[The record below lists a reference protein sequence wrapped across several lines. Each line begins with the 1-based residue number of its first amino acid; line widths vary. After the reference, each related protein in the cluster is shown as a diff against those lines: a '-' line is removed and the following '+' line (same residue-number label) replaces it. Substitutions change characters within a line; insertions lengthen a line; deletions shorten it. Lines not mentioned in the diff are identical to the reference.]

1 MSSQFHP
8 QSNPNQSIH
17 LPPEQLTKLM
27 NQPNTFQKSFR
38 LPVRLAWT
46 LCLACSLAVSFAVAS
61 DQVPGAKQKNPI
73 LIKNATVHTV
83 TQGTLPN
90 ASILVKDGKIAEIA
104 ANIQA
109 PENAEV
115 IDATGQ
121 HAYPGLIDSFSA
133 IGLVEIDSIRASIDN
148 AEMGNINSNVRAA
161 VAVNPDSEAI
171 PVARANGVLFS
182 LVGPTGGLVSGRAAL
197 LQMDGWTWEDMT
209 LQADVGMMVN
219 WPRFGGGGGGG
230 RGGRRQ
236 AVEASEG
243 DTDSTERLA
252 PLHALFR
259 ETRAYAAAKAA
270 NPTLPT
276 DLRLEAMIPVA
287 HGRVPMIVNANTV
300 KQIQTAIAFSKQHSL
315 KLILMGAADALHCAT
330 LIREA
335 KVPVIVS
342 GVYRLPSRRDAPYDS
357 AYSFPA
363 QLHAAGILFS
373 IASDGRFGASGVRN
387 LPYHASTAA
396 GFGLSPDHAIR
407 AITLSPAEIFGVA
420 DRVGSLDT
428 GKDATLFLCNGDI
441 LETPTQVTKAWV
453 QGRKVDLSSKHTQLY
468 EKYKTKYEQ
477 QK

>member
-1 MSSQFHP
+1 MNRP
-8 QSNPNQSIH
+8 APLIRPIA
-17 LPPEQLTKLM
+17 LPLFL
-27 NQPNTFQKSFR
+27 
-38 LPVRLAWT
+38 LGT
-46 LCLACSLAVSFAVAS
+46 LCFAWNVSSSSSTAS
-61 DQVPGAKQKNPI
+61 DQVPGAKQKNPV

-90 ASILVKDGKIAEIA
+90 TSILVKEGKIAEIGP
-104 ANIQA
+104 NIQS
-109 PENAEV
+109 PENTEV

-121 HAYPGLIDSFSA
+121 HAYPGLMDSFSA

-148 AEMGNINSNVRAA
+148 TEMGSINSNVRAA

-182 LVGPTGGLVSGRAAL
+182 MVGPTGGLVSGRAAL

-209 LQADVGMMVN
+209 LRADVGMLVN

-236 AVEASEG
+236 AAEATDG
-243 DTDSTERLA
+243 DADSADRLA

-270 NPTLPT
+270 DPNLPT

-287 HGRVPMIVNANTV
+287 EGRLPMIVNANTA

-315 KLILMGAADALHCAT
+315 KLILMGANDALHCAA

-357 AYSFPA
+357 AYTFPS
-363 QLHAAGILFS
+363 QLRAAGIQFS

-396 GFGLSPDHAIR
+396 GFGLSPDDAIR

-420 DRVGSLDT
+420 DRVGSIDA

-441 LETPTQVTKAWV
+441 LETPTQVTKAWI